1 MASEEQEIVAL
12 LESKCA
18 AIIMLYT
25 IVTILL
31 YAITPIFST
40 LRVYAIAGRK
50 WHFAVATLL
59 TGVVAVASNIA
70 NAVQA
75 SLGYLVYVGP
85 LPVCTYD
92 TYDSKSEHWKR
103 KHPLPPIAYGLR
115 SSLTTATRVCS
126 IVSDLLVITVTWW
139 RTYALKR
146 EADRLHMRASLA
158 TLLLRDGTVY
168 FVAILVLNV
177 VHAVVVFYDGNVVYV
192 TVFLSPI
199 PALLTSRFLLNLR
212 RANDLKDI
220 DVHLGSTSSSTASP
234 DTGSLSFAL
243 SSAPPDMRTLQF
255 APAGASAGTTVGGG
269 TGTGTFMDMDG
280 ALWTG
285 FASSV
290 GDAGEAAGTGTGTG
304 EGERAW
310 SPSTESERTK
320 AEADVEDGR
329 SPVAGSPMSA
339 GTGATARVRAGRGS
353 GEGKDGVGVEE
364 IELTPV

>member
-1 MASEEQEIVAL
+1 M
-12 LESKCA
+12 
-18 AIIMLYT
+18 
-25 IVTILL
+25 
-31 YAITPIFST
+31 YAQ
-40 LRVYAIAGRK
+40 
-50 WHFAVATLL
+50 
-59 TGVVAVASNIA
+59 A

-92 TYDSKSEHWKR
+92 TYDSKSEHWK
-103 KHPLPPIAYGLR
+103 
-115 SSLTTATRVCS
+115 LTTATRVCS

-168 FVAILVLNV
+168 FAAILVLNV
-177 VHAVVVFYDGNVVYV
+177 VHAVVVFYDGNVDYV
-192 TVFLSPI
+192 SIFLSPI

-212 RANDLKDI
+212 RANDPTDI
-220 DVHLGSTSSSTASP
+220 DVHLGTVSASNASP
-234 DTGSLSFAL
+234 HTGMLSFAL

-255 APAGASAGTTVGGG
+255 APAGASVGGG

-290 GDAGEAAGTGTGTG
+290 GDAVESAGTATG

-320 AEADVEDGR
+320 AEAKADIGDG
-329 SPVAGSPMSA
+329 G
-339 GTGATARVRAGRGS
+339 

-364 IELTPV
+364 IELTLV